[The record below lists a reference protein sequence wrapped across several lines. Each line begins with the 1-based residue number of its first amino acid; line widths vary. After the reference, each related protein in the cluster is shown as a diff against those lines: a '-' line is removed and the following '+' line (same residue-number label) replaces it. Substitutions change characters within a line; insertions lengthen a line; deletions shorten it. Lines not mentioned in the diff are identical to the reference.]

1 MQIYK
6 INPKKR
12 VFVLIFI
19 TRLNL
24 FAKIKCVLVV
34 DMDFVT

>member
-6 INPKKR
+6 INPNKTG
-12 VFVLIFI
+12 FCINFYY
-19 TRLNL
+19 RLNL